1 MKKNTN
7 IFSHIRFR
15 LSDKYLYNKG
25 MIQNVIVITITQLY
39 FIDGEEIYCDE
50 RGKEAEKNKSTI
62 IIKFDYHINQF
73 MVDY

>member
-1 MKKNTN
+1 MKKSTN

-50 RGKEAEKNKSTI
+50 RGKEAEKTK
-62 IIKFDYHINQF
+62 
-73 MVDY
+73 VPL